1 MSDYHKSVLL
11 KEAIDWLNIKKE
23 GRYIDGT
30 LGGGGHTQRI
40 LESGG
45 KVLGIDV
52 DQEAIHYVASSVKRL
67 ASSLR
72 EKLILAR
79 GNFKDIDKIAKQNGF
94 DKVDG
99 ILLDLGVSSYQLD
112 TPNRGFSF
120 RFDAPIDMRM
130 DNNLS
135 VLAMDLINGLTK
147 GELYELFTKFG
158 EEVNAHAIVNS
169 IIKSRRVKPIATTMQ
184 LAELVKGVA
193 GKKNSRIG
201 IHPATKVFQAL
212 RIAVNDELNNLEIA
226 LPKAVELLQKD
237 GRLVVLS
244 FHSLEDRIV
253 KNSFEEF
260 EKKNLGEIL
269 TKKPIVPT
277 MNEVFENKRSRSVK
291 LRAFLKN

>member
-52 DQEAIHYVASSVKRL
+52 DQEALNYVESRIKNNELGRD
-67 ASSLR
+67 R
-72 EKLILAR
+72 LILTR

-212 RIAVNDELNNLEIA
+212 RIAVNDELNNLETA